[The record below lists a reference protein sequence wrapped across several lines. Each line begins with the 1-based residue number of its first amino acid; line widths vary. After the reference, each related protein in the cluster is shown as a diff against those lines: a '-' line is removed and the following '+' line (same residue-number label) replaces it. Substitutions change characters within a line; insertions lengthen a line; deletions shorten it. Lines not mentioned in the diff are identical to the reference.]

1 MTIMADTREHSEQW
15 ERIRAGFD
23 AQGVDYIRSKL
34 FVGDYMSLDNPRLV
48 VDRKHNLQ
56 EIANNFTDSKRTKTG
71 YRSRFEE
78 EMATAKK
85 HGIKIVFLVEHG
97 GKIKTL
103 EDVAAWNNPR
113 LTTSP
118 MAISGIRIYRKMVAF
133 QNFYGVEFRFCSKAQ
148 TARKIVEILKEGEDG

>member
-1 MTIMADTREHSEQW
+1 MTIMADTREHAEQW

-23 AQGVDYIRSKL
+23 AAGVQYIRSKL

-56 EIANNFTDSKRTKTG
+56 EVAGNFTDAKRTKNG

-97 GKIKTL
+97 GKIKTI
-103 EDVAAWNNPR
+103 EDVADWNNPR

-118 MAISGIRIYRKMVAF
+118 MAINGIRIYRKMIAF

-148 TARKIVEILKEGEDG
+148 TARKIIEILKEGEDG